1 MSYFNILGLTK
12 EAERVGKE
20 ALQHSNDP
28 SLMFNLA
35 NILGKQDKFK
45 ESEAAFLKA
54 IHQSSHDSRYYAN
67 LGKVD
72 LYQVPPLFN
81 GSINCYICQSVFGTD
96 FISVQYRA
104 PSTN

>member
-45 ESEAAFLKA
+45 ESEAALCLSNGNSFLEF
-54 IHQSSHDSRYYAN
+54 H
-67 LGKVD
+67 
-72 LYQVPPLFN
+72 
-81 GSINCYICQSVFGTD
+81 C
-96 FISVQYRA
+96 
-104 PSTN
+104 